1 MIDLGKIN
9 IEQVTEI
16 IKDIDSRPNADL
28 TKVMD
33 FLRSDFDETKDMIID
48 LTKHLDNIERM
59 YDLVHNEFKKRT
71 NGQ

>member
-9 IEQVTEI
+9 IEQVNEI
-16 IKDIDSRPNADL
+16 IQNIDSKSNSDL

-33 FLRSDFDETKDMIID
+33 FLRDDFDETKDMIID
-48 LTKHLDNIERM
+48 LTKHLDNIEKM
-59 YDLVHNEFKKRT
+59 YDLIHNEFKRRT

>member
-1 MIDLGKIN
+1 MIDLGKID

-28 TKVMD
+28 IKVMD

-48 LTKHLDNIERM
+48 LTKHLDNIERNPSM
-59 YDLVHNEFKKRT
+59 KK
-71 NGQ
+71 

>member
-9 IEQVTEI
+9 IEQVNEI
-16 IKDIDSRPNADL
+16 IQNIDSKSNSDL

-33 FLRSDFDETKDMIID
+33 FLRDDFDETKDMIID

-59 YDLVHNEFKKRT
+59 YDLIHKEFKRRT
-71 NGQ
+71 NG